1 MTFLQTATD
10 TVTRLHNGLGR
21 LLTPLSGL
29 PSLLIR
35 LYLVPIFWM
44 AGSNKYRHF
53 DDTVAWFG
61 NPEWGLGL
69 PMPTLMAG
77 LATAT
82 ELAGAALLLVGL
94 ATRWI
99 AVPLAVTVLV
109 AATTVHWSFGW
120 QAIADASAPFANA
133 RVDAAAEKLDAA
145 KSILQEHGHY
155 DWLTESGNFVI
166 LNNGIEFAAT
176 YFIMLLALIKMGGG
190 RYVSIDDGL
199 HRYVTRQ
206 RH

>member
-1 MTFLQTATD
+1 MSLLQLAARTVNSLQNALARTFSS
-10 TVTRLHNGLGR
+10 
-21 LLTPLSGL
+21 LSGI
-29 PSLLIR
+29 PSLLLR
-35 LYLVPIFWM
+35 LYLAPVFWM
-44 AGSNKYRHF
+44 AGSRKFQHF

-82 ELAGAALLLVGL
+82 ELAGAVLLVLGL

-99 AVPLAVTVLV
+99 AAPLAVTMLV

-120 QAIADASAPFANA
+120 QAIADTSAPFADA
-133 RVDAAAEKLDAA
+133 RVEAAAEKLAAA
-145 KSILQEHGHY
+145 KSILQQHGHY
-155 DWLTESGNFVI
+155 DWLTSSGNFVV

-176 YFIMLLALIKMGGG
+176 YFIMLLALIRLGGG
-190 RYVSIDDGL
+190 RYVSVDDGL
-199 HRYVTRQ
+199 YQLVGGRRK
-206 RH
+206 